1 MAEGN
6 TREVDVAIIGSGTA
20 GLSALGQV
28 RKRTGSFVMINDG
41 PYGTTCARV
50 GCMPSKALIEA
61 ADVYNKRH
69 LFGEMGFYLN
79 GSVAVDGKAVLKRVR
94 RLRDKFVSGVNRATD
109 RLDDHQNI
117 PGRARILA
125 PDLVEVNGTRIRTK
139 KLIIAPGS
147 RAVVP
152 GPWKELGSAML
163 TSDTIFEMEDLPES
177 LLVVGLGAIG
187 LELAQAMSRLGVKV
201 TGFDA
206 LHTIGGITDPDVAR
220 SAVSIIGEEF
230 PIHLGAK
237 VTLETIPGG
246 KVRASWSG
254 NTATA
259 DKVLVA
265 VGRKPN
271 IEGLGLENLGVE
283 LNGNGLPGFNQHT
296 LQVGDLPVF
305 LPGDVNGRAPILHEA
320 ADDGHIA
327 GYNAMITNSD
337 EHCFCRRTPI
347 GIVFSDPNIA
357 YAGSRFADLEMDEAV
372 TAAEDYATQSRAITA
387 GENRGL
393 MKLYASK
400 VTSKLLGA
408 EMAVPGG
415 EHMAH
420 SLSWAI
426 QRGLTVFQMLELP
439 FYHPVLEEGIRGA
452 LRKLAGQLEKRESA
466 PEVPL
471 CRQVPGENDQ

>member
-1 MAEGN
+1 MA
-6 TREVDVAIIGSGTA
+6 READVAIIGSGTA

-28 RKRTGSFVMINDG
+28 RKRTDNFVIINDG

-61 ADVYNKRH
+61 ADVYHKRH
-69 LFGEMGFYLN
+69 LYGEMGFYLN
-79 GSVAVDGKAVLKRVR
+79 GSVAVDGRAVLNRVR
-94 RLRDKFVSGVNRATD
+94 NLRDKFVKGVNRATD
-109 RLDDHQNI
+109 SLKDAQNI

-125 PDLVEVNGTRIRTK
+125 PDLIEVNGEKIRTGR
-139 KLIIAPGS
+139 LIIATGS
-147 RAVVP
+147 KPVVP
-152 GPWKELGSAML
+152 GPWKELGSGVL
-163 TSDTIFEMEDLPES
+163 TSDSIFEMEDLPES

-187 LELAQAMSRLGVKV
+187 LELAQAFSRLGVKV

-206 LHTIGGITDPDVAR
+206 LHTIGGITDPDVAG
-220 SAVSIIGEEF
+220 SAVEIIGGEF

-237 VTLETIPGG
+237 VNLESLPGG
-246 KVRASWSG
+246 KIKASWSG

-259 DKVLVA
+259 EKVLVA
-265 VGRKPN
+265 VGRKPD

-283 LNGNGLPGFNQHT
+283 LDENGLPGFNQHT
-296 LQVGDLPVF
+296 LQVGNLPVF
-305 LPGDVNGRAPILHEA
+305 LPGDVNRRAPILHEA

-327 GYNAMITNSD
+327 GYNAMLKADS

-347 GIVFSDPNIA
+347 GIVFSHPNIA

-372 TAAEDYATQSRAITA
+372 TAKEDYTNQGRAVTA

-400 VTSKLLGA
+400 VTAKLLGG
-408 EMAVPGG
+408 EMAAPQA

-420 SLSWAI
+420 LIAWAI
-426 QRGLTVFQMLELP
+426 QRGLTVFEMLELP
-439 FYHPVLEEGIRGA
+439 YYHPVVEEGIRGC
-452 LRKLAGQLEKRESA
+452 LRKLAGQIEKRDSA

-471 CRQVPGENDQ
+471 CRKLPLE